1 LPPRLLA
8 KSALAIC
15 LTVACGGA
23 VTLLPRSAEA
33 KPPAAKSA
41 KQPIG
46 VGAITGPQSSKV
58 RAKVMKVLRDSGTY
72 EVTDVEDIKPGSPP
86 QKYQTMATGIQADAI
101 VVGTVSKKM
110 ALTLSIY
117 AANGARID
125 AVTIKGGSGPG
136 LLKEVENELE
146 IAVADPLSKARPS
159 SAPSAAP
166 AAAPAAAAAAGP
178 ATAPVKVTLDEDD
191 GAGAHPAG
199 KAEPPAKSKAKPKD
213 EDVESEDVASTPEDE
228 AQPESASSNDSSSES
243 SEASEKGQRPIEV
256 MIGIRGYNRQFKY
269 TGITSGPLVPYEL
282 GLAPTVFIAARL
294 YPAAFS
300 SDGVLSN
307 IGLMGRFEL
316 GIATSTNYQAT
327 PGAEPTKLSTNAY
340 EYQLGVRGRLPL
352 GRFELGIFALYGNQS
367 FSLGG
372 DENPAGAAYALVP
385 DAHYHYIR
393 TGLDLRAYISKLIVE
408 AHVAPRFLTSMSEI
422 DLARVWFPGAVGS
435 GLDGGLMLGW
445 QFLPWLTAAV
455 GGDFVRYGF
464 DFNNLPATPPPRVI
478 AGGATDTYLS
488 GWLGVMSTFDFSG
501 HAAGGAASVSTTA
514 SESSESSESSDT
526 APEAEEEKPKAAPPP
541 KAKKE
546 AAPKPTAPK
555 HAAAKPAAKPAKQT
569 GPKKKTSAPVPEE
582 EEEEE

>member
-1 LPPRLLA
+1 LPPRFFV

-15 LTVACGGA
+15 LTAACGGA
-23 VTLLPRSAEA
+23 VTLLARSAEA

-46 VGAITGPQSSKV
+46 VGAITGPQGGKV

-110 ALTLSIY
+110 TLTLSIY

-125 AVTIKGGSGPG
+125 AVTIKGGSTQG

-159 SAPSAAP
+159 GAASTPAAAAP
-166 AAAPAAAAAAGP
+166 AAAAPAAAAAAGP
-178 ATAPVKVTLDEDD
+178 ATAPVKVNLDEDET
-191 GAGAHPAG
+191 GA
-199 KAEPPAKSKAKPKD
+199 PAKAAPAAKAKGKGD
-213 EDVESEDVASTPEDE
+213 ELEAEDVASTPEDE
-228 AQPESASSNDSSSES
+228 PQPSSASSDESSSDS
-243 SEASEKGQRPIEV
+243 SEASEKGLRPLELMV
-256 MIGIRGYNRQFKY
+256 GMRGYNRQFKY
-269 TGITSGPLVPYEL
+269 TGVTSGPLVPYEL
-282 GLAPTVFIAARL
+282 GLAPTIFVAGRV

-316 GIATSTNYQAT
+316 GIATSTNYQAV
-327 PGAEPTKLSTNAY
+327 PGGPITKLSTHAY

-352 GRFELGIFALYGNQS
+352 GRLELGIFAVYGDQS
-367 FSLGG
+367 FTLGG
-372 DENPAGAAYALVP
+372 DENPSGVAYALVP
-385 DAHYHYIR
+385 DMHYHYIR
-393 TGLDLRAYISKLIVE
+393 TGLDLRGYISKLIVE
-408 AHVAPRFLTSMSEI
+408 AHVAPRFLTSMHEI
-422 DLARVWFPGAVGS
+422 DLARVWFPGAMGS
-435 GLDGGLMLGW
+435 GLDGGVMLGW
-445 QFLPWLTAAV
+445 QFLPWLTAAI

-464 DFNNLPATPPPRVI
+464 DFNNQPATPTPRVV

-488 GWLGVMSTFDFSG
+488 GWFGVMSTFDFSG
-501 HAAGGAASVSTTA
+501 KAASGATSVSASGGA
-514 SESSESSESSDT
+514 SSESTEKTSDAEQ
-526 APEAEEEKPKAAPPP
+526 APEAEEEEKPKAAPAP
-541 KAKKE
+541 KPKKE
-546 AAPKPTAPK
+546 AAPKPAAP
-555 HAAAKPAAKPAKQT
+555 KPAAKPAKQAA
-569 GPKKKTSAPVPEE
+569 PKKKKAAPAPEE

>member
-1 LPPRLLA
+1 MPHRFFA

-15 LTVACGGA
+15 LTVVCGGA

-33 KPPAAKSA
+33 KPPAAKSS

-46 VGAITGPQSSKV
+46 VGAITGPQGGKV

-72 EVTDVEDIKPGSPP
+72 EVTDVEDIKPGSPA

-110 ALTLSIY
+110 TLTLSIY

-125 AVTIKGGSGPG
+125 AVTIKGGSPAG
-136 LLKEVENELE
+136 LLKEVDNELE

-159 SAPSAAP
+159 AAPST
-166 AAAPAAAAAAGP
+166 APAAAAASAT
-178 ATAPVKVTLDEDD
+178 ATAPVKVNLDEDD
-191 GAGAHPAG
+191 GDAHPPA
-199 KAEPPAKSKAKPKD
+199 KAASPAKSKAKAKD
-213 EDVESEDVASTPEDE
+213 EELESEDVASTPEDE
-228 AQPESASSNDSSSES
+228 PQPQSASTSDASSASSES
-243 SEASEKGQRPIEV
+243 SEPSEKGRRPIEV
-256 MIGIRGYNRQFKY
+256 MVGVRGYNRQFKY

-282 GLAPTVFIAARL
+282 GLAPTVFIAGSL
-294 YPAAFS
+294 YPAAFG

-307 IGLMGRFEL
+307 IGLMGRFEF
-316 GIATSTNYQAT
+316 GIATSTNYQAA
-327 PGAEPTKLSTNAY
+327 PGAQPTKLSTNAY
-340 EYQLGVRGRLPL
+340 EYQLGLRGRMPL
-352 GRFELGIFALYGNQS
+352 GKLELGIFALYGNQS

-372 DENPAGAAYALVP
+372 DENPNGAAYALVP
-385 DAHYHYIR
+385 DVHYHYIR

-408 AHVAPRFLTSMSEI
+408 AHVAPRFLVSKSEI
-422 DLARVWFPGAVGS
+422 DLARVWFPGAMGS
-435 GLDGGLMLGW
+435 GLDGGVMLGW

-464 DFNNLPATPPPRVI
+464 DFNNLPSEPPPRVV

-501 HAAGGAASVSTTA
+501 SAAGGAASVSATA

-526 APEAEEEKPKAAPPP
+526 ASESEEEQPKAAPPP

-546 AAPKPTAPK
+546 AAPKQTAEKP
-555 HAAAKPAAKPAKQT
+555 AAAKPAAKPAKQAA
-569 GPKKKTSAPVPEE
+569 PKKKKSAPVPEE

>member
-1 LPPRLLA
+1 M
-8 KSALAIC
+8 
-15 LTVACGGA
+15 
-23 VTLLPRSAEA
+23 TLLPRSAEA

-46 VGAITGPQSSKV
+46 VGAITGPHGGKV
-58 RAKVMKVLRDSGTY
+58 RAKVLKVLRDSGTY

-110 ALTLSIY
+110 TLTLSIY

-125 AVTIKGGSGPG
+125 AVTIKGGSGPA
-136 LLKEVENELE
+136 LLKEVDNELE
-146 IAVADPLSKARPS
+146 IALADPLSKARPS
-159 SAPSAAP
+159 GTPSAAP
-166 AAAPAAAAAAGP
+166 APATAAAPAI
-178 ATAPVKVTLDEDD
+178 APVKVTLDEDD
-191 GAGAHPAG
+191 GEDAHPAS
-199 KAEPPAKSKAKPKD
+199 KAAPPAKSKAKPKD
-213 EDVESEDVASTPEDE
+213 EDLESEDVAASPEDE
-228 AQPESASSNDSSSES
+228 AQPESTSTSDSSSES
-243 SEASEKGQRPIEV
+243 SESSEPSEKGQRPIEV
-256 MIGIRGYNRQFKY
+256 MLGIRAYNRQFKY

-352 GRFELGIFALYGNQS
+352 GKLELGIFALYGNQS

-501 HAAGGAASVSTTA
+501 HAAGGPAAVPATA

-526 APEAEEEKPKAAPPP
+526 SAEAEEEKPKAAPPP

-546 AAPKPTAPK
+546 AAPKRTAPK
-555 HAAAKPAAKPAKQT
+555 PAAAKPAAKPAKQAA
-569 GPKKKTSAPVPEE
+569 PKKKHSAPVPEE

>member
-1 LPPRLLA
+1 MPPRFFV

-15 LTVACGGA
+15 LTAACSGA
-23 VTLLPRSAEA
+23 VTLLSRSAEA

-46 VGAITGPQSSKV
+46 VGAITGPQGGKV
-58 RAKVMKVLRDSGTY
+58 RAKVIKVLRDSGTY
-72 EVTDVEDIKPGSPP
+72 DVTDVEDIKPGSPA

-110 ALTLSIY
+110 TLTLSIY

-125 AVTIKGGSGPG
+125 AVTIKGGSTQG

-159 SAPSAAP
+159 GAASAPA
-166 AAAPAAAAAAGP
+166 AAAPAAAAAA
-178 ATAPVKVTLDEDD
+178 PVKVNLDEDETS
-191 GAGAHPAG
+191 APA
-199 KAEPPAKSKAKPKD
+199 KAAPPAKGKAKAKGD
-213 EDVESEDVASTPEDE
+213 ELEAVDIASTPEDE
-228 AQPESASSNDSSSES
+228 PQPQSASSDESSSDS
-243 SEASEKGQRPIEV
+243 SEASEKGQRPLELMV
-256 MIGIRGYNRQFKY
+256 GMRGYNRQFKY
-269 TGITSGPLVPYEL
+269 TGVTSGPLVPYEL
-282 GLAPTVFIAARL
+282 GLAPTIFVAGRV

-327 PGAEPTKLSTNAY
+327 PGGPITKLSTHAY

-352 GRFELGIFALYGNQS
+352 GRLELGIFAVYGDQS
-367 FSLGG
+367 FTLGG
-372 DENPAGAAYALVP
+372 DENPSGVAYALVP
-385 DAHYHYIR
+385 DMHYHYIR

-408 AHVAPRFLTSMSEI
+408 AHVAPRFLTSMHEI
-422 DLARVWFPGAVGS
+422 DLARVWFPGAMAS
-435 GLDGGLMLGW
+435 GLDGGVLLGW
-445 QFLPWLTAAV
+445 QFLPWLTAAI

-464 DFNNLPATPPPRVI
+464 DFNNQPATPTPRVV

-488 GWLGVMSTFDFSG
+488 GWFGVMSTFDFSG
-501 HAAGGAASVSTTA
+501 KAASGATSVSATDGA
-514 SESSESSESSDT
+514 SSESTEKASDAEQ
-526 APEAEEEKPKAAPPP
+526 APEAEEEEKPKAAPAP
-541 KAKKE
+541 KPKKA
-546 AAPKPTAPK
+546 AAPKPAAP
-555 HAAAKPAAKPAKQT
+555 KPAAKPAKQAA
-569 GPKKKTSAPVPEE
+569 PSKKKAAPVPEE